1 MRTNLS
7 YRSQMPVDELQLHAD
22 AFAKHKHNC
31 EYMAVT
37 IVVEGEDMS
46 AQRQYPYP
54 EQANPYIE
62 KTIKSL
68 LTQGLLRRCTSTANS
83 PIWPMKKPNGSWR
96 LKINYRRLN
105 QVTPT
110 CAPTVAKMPDLV
122 KSFDPEAV
130 WFTFLDISNSF
141 WTLPLAHI
149 SQYPFAFRFQG
160 VQYSWTRLPQGYKS
174 SPALFHAQIR
184 QALSQFSKPT
194 VLFQYVDDLCLA
206 TRTKKEHL
214 ERLDELLQIL
224 KEAGLKCNLAKAQLM
239 ANCVSFLG
247 LTLTKWGRT
256 PAQQKVDA
264 IQTLPLP
271 QDPTALR
278 SFLGLTGYYR
288 DFIPNFASIAGPL
301 YQLLKKSV

>member
-1 MRTNLS
+1 MQTNLS

-54 EQANPYIE
+54 EQANPYIVFS
-62 KTIKSL
+62 IKSL
-68 LTQGLLRRCTSTANS
+68 RTQGLLRRCTSTANS

-96 LKINYRRLN
+96 LKINYRCLN

-149 SQYPFAFRFQG
+149 SQYPFAFRF
-160 VQYSWTRLPQGYKS
+160 
-174 SPALFHAQIR
+174 
-184 QALSQFSKPT
+184 
-194 VLFQYVDDLCLA
+194 
-206 TRTKKEHL
+206 
-214 ERLDELLQIL
+214 
-224 KEAGLKCNLAKAQLM
+224 
-239 ANCVSFLG
+239 
-247 LTLTKWGRT
+247 
-256 PAQQKVDA
+256 
-264 IQTLPLP
+264 
-271 QDPTALR
+271 
-278 SFLGLTGYYR
+278 
-288 DFIPNFASIAGPL
+288 
-301 YQLLKKSV
+301 